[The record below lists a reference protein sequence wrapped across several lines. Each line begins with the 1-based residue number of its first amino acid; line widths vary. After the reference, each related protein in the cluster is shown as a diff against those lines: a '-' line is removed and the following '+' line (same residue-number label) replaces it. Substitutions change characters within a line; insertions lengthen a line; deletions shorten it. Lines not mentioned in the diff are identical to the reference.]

1 MYARI
6 AIYAGI
12 ILGAVAIAAGLISY
26 GYYRKGLEVDAAV
39 MTQSI
44 KSTET
49 VVKQEQNTAKEVVK
63 YIQVKG
69 KTEVITNI
77 VEKEVVK
84 YVYRHD
90 PTCQL
95 SADLVESFD
104 RISRMYEPTA
114 DGVPS
119 PGDASGDLDGR
130 ALTDVTCAEVLQAY
144 AHAAKGWR
152 ELWDKYHPLTDWT
165 SSNHVIARAGS
176 GHALLFE
183 GVLENGR

>member
-1 MYARI
+1 MYGLLI
-6 AIYAGI
+6 KYAAMG
-12 ILGAVAIAAGLISY
+12 LGAVALAAALISY
-26 GYYRKGLEVDAAV
+26 GYYRKGLEVDASIGR
-39 MTQSI
+39 QSM

-49 VVKQEQNTAKEVVK
+49 VVKQEQNTAKQVVK

-84 YVYRHD
+84 YVYRDD
-90 PTCQL
+90 PTCRL

-114 DGVPS
+114 DGVPAAS
-119 PGDASGDLDGR
+119 DPSGDPDGR
-130 ALTDVTCAEVLQAY
+130 STTDITCAEVLQAY

-152 ELWDKYHPLTDWT
+152 ELWDKYQPMTEWER
-165 SSNHVIARAGS
+165 SNHVIARSGS
-176 GHALLFE
+176 GHAQPLE
-183 GVLENGR
+183 GVVK